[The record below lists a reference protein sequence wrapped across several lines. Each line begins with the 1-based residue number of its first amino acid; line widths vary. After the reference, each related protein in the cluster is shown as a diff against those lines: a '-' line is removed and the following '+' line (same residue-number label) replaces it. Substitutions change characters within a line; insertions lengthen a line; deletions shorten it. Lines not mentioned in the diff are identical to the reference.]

1 MDNSINDEFIDSTE
15 KLLFDALKTLAGG
28 AEEYEK
34 ITAWMQD
41 NPTIDEVLAFTVP
54 HNCFSFLLHE
64 TRFGKVIRR
73 YEKENNLEKRT
84 LGDKVID
91 GIIEH
96 GMWIR
101 TVKQQEVDQAEYAF
115 TIGNSTHTPPD
126 PELITFYPGPK
137 TCSYVLNQLSNQ
149 FNSEVLKPLLN
160 DEVREVIGV
169 LGEQGQIPLRV
180 RLLTGTEREAVC
192 KRWPTRVPL
201 DEAYPLVFVDIPDT
215 NGYYGWEEECCN
227 DLKQVYPQEIARQLE
242 TFTQWLPLKTDI
254 YPVSADACYVCFR
267 ADIEVVKKDYIDAGK
282 ELSMGTWL
290 ALEHIENWSNP
301 NTWMVDDD
309 EMIRISFDLLR
320 SFSYLKGAKEWVLD
334 KLDEREHD
342 PHDIAF
348 EWGLPRPDGEPALP
362 ELIEREFEE
371 FFSSKDALL
380 NEINWDVVSYVA
392 TQALKDCSNKQK
404 VDERRVFCDLLD
416 AESDK

>member
-1 MDNSINDEFIDSTE
+1 MDNSTNDEFIDSTG

-34 ITAWMQD
+34 ISAWMQD

-54 HNCFSFLLHE
+54 HSCFSFLLHE

-101 TVKQQEVDQAEYAF
+101 TVKQQKVDQAEVAY

-126 PELITFYPGPK
+126 PELITYYPGPK
-137 TCSYVLNQLSNQ
+137 TCSYVLNQLSKL

-169 LGEQGQIPLRV
+169 LGEQGQFPVRV
-180 RLLTGTEREAVC
+180 RLLTGTERDTLC
-192 KRWPTRVPL
+192 KRWPIGVPL
-201 DEAYPLVFVDIPDT
+201 DEAYPLVLVDIPDT
-215 NGYYGWEEECCN
+215 NGYYGWEEECWH
-227 DLKQVYPQEIARQLE
+227 DLKEIYPKEIARQWE
-242 TFTQWLPLKTDI
+242 TSTQWLPPVKDL
-254 YPVSADACYVCFR
+254 YPVSADACYVCMR
-267 ADIEVVKKDYIDAGK
+267 AHNEVEQGAYSDSDKD
-282 ELSMGTWL
+282 LSKGTWL
-290 ALEHIENWSNP
+290 VLANIEISSDPDTWLE
-301 NTWMVDDD
+301 DDD
-309 EMIRISFDLLR
+309 EVIKMAFDLLQ
-320 SFSYLKGAKEWVLD
+320 SCSYHKGAKQWVLD
-334 KLDEREHD
+334 QLDEREHD
-342 PHDIAF
+342 PYDIAF
-348 EWGLPRPDGEPALP
+348 EWLLPRPDGEPESS
-362 ELIEREFEE
+362 ELNEREFEE
-371 FFSSKDALL
+371 FFSSQDALL
-380 NEINWDVVSYVA
+380 NEINWNTVSYVV
-392 TQALKDCSNKQK
+392 TQALKDCINKQK
-404 VDERRVFCDLLD
+404 VDELRVFCELLD